1 MSLNKGNNYSI
12 SSKNFKQILNYN
24 GSVLS
29 LQPDANYSNFPVKVT
44 YNRDET
50 LSFSYNNNTINVY
63 LICSPDLCYAFLS
76 TSIIPNQI
84 VFSNFKLNI
93 DGSILAYDSKNTVK
107 LFIDEDGNLLISS
120 DLKNTNYSF
129 RISTFTVPLALARDT
144 DYTNERILQTI
155 WNEKLIYGV
164 LEKDLVYDNSS
175 NDFNYQIPRGFF
187 CRLGNYTAAD
197 GSSRNCSYNDC
208 EWNSCN
214 NSNNNSDG
222 NCEGDNGLVEFL
234 GTTSNKRCRYLH
246 QYTNTCIDKNID
258 LCNTDD
264 LNFQNWYEENY
275 CRLQGGAEQWSS
287 CTNKNWNTLT
297 KDYCAEGIGNPNA
310 LPTDSNGNI
319 ISTDKLSFKKCL
331 LWYDNQQPGYAD
343 FNGWFNAWGNI
354 SNSGINFRYP
364 DSSYNA
370 ASWSPWSMES
380 DDSTTY
386 VNFCGEPDTV
396 NNMPRFQV
404 PNSNCAR
411 WIQNNIDG
419 RADKVKDKYCSDYPD
434 TDFCTDFCVPPTDS
448 TRKLCTQGVGTPNCY
463 GAMAKHCFATSDTM
477 TNSDCSMANLHSS
490 VCLKW
495 LKNDNVCMDGG
506 LISYCNCI
514 GMKNALNDPVC
525 GCFLPDSTY
534 YDNFYQS
541 LKKFVTLPD
550 VPQGSDATPAIP
562 WCTFP
567 PCNLS
572 GIKPINLKQSPNL
585 KCPNIY
591 ECIQIQ
597 DYPFN
602 GIIKTATDISI
613 TMFNICD
620 ISYNPQPGPNCAAAG
635 DSCKDISCCSPY
647 SCFND
652 FCVLPPPCKDVGSN
666 CDISSE
672 CCTGL
677 SCDKGTCSKIKTECR
692 KLNQTCDDTNLC
704 CIGLNCDN
712 GTCNMF
718 TPPCRQVNESC
729 DISNFCCN
737 GLNCN
742 NNLCVACSQIGERC
756 AIESDCCP
764 SLTCISGGCLPPCK
778 KEGEDCNTDSD
789 CCDGNFCGSDK
800 KCQKKPT
807 IWSKYK
813 WYILG
818 GIFLILLIFLF
829 IMIFRHKNN

>member
-1 MSLNKGNNYSI
+1 MSLKKGNNYSI

-29 LQPDANYSNFPVKVT
+29 LTPDSNYSNFPVNVT
-44 YNRDET
+44 YNRDES
-50 LSFSYNNNTINVY
+50 LSFTYNNNTINVY

-107 LFIDEDGNLLISS
+107 LFIDTDGNLRVSD

-197 GSSRNCSYNDC
+197 GSSRNCENEMYFNINGKV
-208 EWNSCN
+208 WN
-214 NSNNNSDG
+214 DG
-222 NCEGDNGLVEFL
+222 NGLCIGDNGLIESL
-234 GTTSNKRCRYLH
+234 ETLDNTRCKKISTSNTYCPRP
-246 QYTNTCIDKNID
+246 TNPLD
-258 LCNTDD
+258 CNSTD
-264 LNFQNWYEENY
+264 LNYNNY
-275 CRLQGGAEQWSS
+275 NTIDACYYYKS
-287 CTNKNWNTLT
+287 CTTKNWNANT

-319 ISTDKLSFKKCL
+319 ISTDKLSFNKCL
-331 LWYDNQQPGYAD
+331 LWYDNQQPSYDD
-343 FNGWFNAWGNI
+343 FNGWFNAWDNI
-354 SNSGINFRYP
+354 SKSGITFRYP

-370 ASWSPWSMES
+370 AAWSPWSKES
-380 DDSTTY
+380 DDSPTY

-404 PNSNCAR
+404 INSNCAR

-419 RADKVKDKYCSDYPD
+419 RADKVKDKYCKDYPD
-434 TDFCTDFCVPPTDS
+434 TAFCADFCVPTS
-448 TRKLCTQGVGTPNCY
+448 TGELCTQGPGTPDCY
-463 GAMAKHCFATSDTM
+463 SEM
-477 TNSDCSMANLHSS
+477 SS
-490 VCLKW
+490 YCIQNFDSSLCLTW
-495 LKNDNVCMDGG
+495 LRNDNVCMDGEI
-506 LISYCNCI
+506 ISYCANLT
-514 GMKNALNDPVC
+514 MEKALSDPVC
-525 GCFLPDSTY
+525 GCFLPDANY
-534 YDNFYQS
+534 YNNFYQS
-541 LKKFVTLPD
+541 LKKFVTLPN
-550 VPQGSDATPAIP
+550 VPQGPDSKPAIP

-572 GIKPINLKQSPNL
+572 GIKPISLKQSPNL
-585 KCPNIY
+585 QCPNIY
-591 ECIQIQ
+591 ECLQIN
-597 DYPFN
+597 DYTLN
-602 GIIKTATDISI
+602 GNINSITDISI
-613 TMFNICD
+613 PLNNICD
-620 ISYNPQPGPNCAAAG
+620 ISYNPQPGPNCAPQG
-635 DSCKDISCCSPY
+635 DSCKDISCCSPF
-647 SCFND
+647 SCIND

-666 CDISSE
+666 CKNSSE
-672 CCTGL
+672 CCT
-677 SCDKGTCSKIKTECR
+677 
-692 KLNQTCDDTNLC
+692 
-704 CIGLNCDN
+704 GLNCDN
-712 GTCNMF
+712 GTCSKVKTECKKLNQSCDENNLCCLGLNCDNGICKTF
-718 TPPCRQVNESC
+718 LPPCRQVNESC
-729 DISNFCCN
+729 DISNICCS

-742 NNLCVACSQIGERC
+742 NNTCVACSQIGDRC
-756 AIESDCCP
+756 AIDSDCCP

-778 KEGEDCNTDSD
+778 KEGDDCNVDSD

-829 IMIFRHKNN
+829 IIVFRHRKN